1 MRGDVLA
8 FPNQDR
14 SHTCSVRDRPTQ
26 LSPNQGSG
34 YIQHVLPYSRH
45 AVMPRGG

>member
-26 LSPNQGSG
+26 LWSG